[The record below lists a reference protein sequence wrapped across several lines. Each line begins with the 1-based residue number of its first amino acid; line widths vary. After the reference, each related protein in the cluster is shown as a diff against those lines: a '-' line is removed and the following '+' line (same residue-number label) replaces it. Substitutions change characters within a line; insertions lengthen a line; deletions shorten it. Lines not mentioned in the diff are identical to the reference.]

1 MPIYS
6 IQGPDG
12 KTYSI
17 EGPAG
22 ATRDQVIQKIQEQLS
37 QQAMPEKAPAAPST
51 LRDVAIAGGQGALG
65 AVKSISDV
73 FGADNVVSEKLGAAS
88 QGLQGMYTPERQKEL
103 QYYQRLEEE
112 AAKTGKPMDE
122 VAAALK
128 GIKAAPLQ
136 TTVQALGSL
145 IPNLASLFIPV
156 VGEAKGAALARNAYN
171 MAVGIA
177 EGTGAVKGSIYDGV
191 KDELIKSGV
200 KPEVAAAQASKAQ
213 EYLGENMGM
222 IATGA
227 GIGAAAGKFGAEQLL
242 SPATKGVARKGVAI
256 AGEAGTEAIQ
266 ASQEQTAKNIALQ
279 KEGFDVPTFQGVAGA
294 ATKEGIMGGL
304 GGGAIAPFTGRPPAS
319 QVPDAQ
325 PITNAQVPLLL
336 EGKGAF
342 VPVGLPDGSV
352 AMTREDL
359 AAYEEEQFRK
369 KYEPQ
374 DVVREKPLLEYQ
386 RFPFT
391 PVGLPDGSV
400 ATTREDLAR
409 YEEEQ
414 FQKKFAPQPVERP
427 EETPVEEQPA
437 AKPTDAG
444 LSYGTAT
451 QEIEQLK
458 RMPKS
463 PETQA
468 RMDELQQFKMDM
480 VADEIRRSQRELDP
494 ELIAL
499 RKQMEAQSVPYE
511 TKQKWIDQAL
521 ADFYTS
527 KTGFKG
533 LENKPA
539 VQTEEQAAQAK
550 EASSLE
556 EEAKKIASELK
567 KLNTQ
572 KASEALKDE
581 LRGKLA
587 VKEVIGEIG
596 AEKEFRYLASKKGG
610 GSSIAQMVGNGLL
623 DKYLPADLRHTAA
636 TFDAQKAE
644 EAIKERLRNQDYA
657 LQDAEESS
665 RILGEQ
671 LGQLHGKINE
681 LSGSKNLQELQAKVP
696 LEQRQ
701 EEAAAGAEEAFRE
714 APKYMQATP
723 GQQGIAQADVQ
734 SAADDITAGWS
745 NAPAVETVQ
754 RVGDLPDNL
763 QQQIAR
769 DKANPRGLY
778 DPTTKKVW
786 LVADNIGSK
795 AEAAITLA
803 HEALGHFGLRAA
815 LGTKFAAMMNDVYAG
830 NKDVKERAD
839 KYIAEGM
846 DKTTAVEEVLS
857 EMAQDALDGV
867 KTKQNISILRKVMNA
882 IRQFL
887 ARLGMPINTIT
898 DNQVLE
904 LIANARK
911 AVVEGAAPVAAE
923 KGQAKYSQKNVPN
936 RTPIGQV
943 AMDLLGDMG
952 RGVKPPPPGYVDR
965 VRGAWDNARDN
976 PQGTAKSAKAAFQK
990 FMDWFETK
998 VFSSN
1003 AALNNDIQRAITAS
1017 NRGIEEKIGYMLE
1030 TSLSQTVHAD
1040 AIANLLLMDGKIS
1053 YDKDTHKWKS
1063 EKVKDNLVSLA
1074 KQLDKIAEKYGLT
1087 KEEAQ
1092 LIGHTAF
1099 EAKRLKSLDARNKEI
1114 PGKVAQM
1121 MSEADALQ
1129 AAGQNYN
1136 AEQLRNKAREYAK
1149 SDKFIH
1155 MTDDQI
1161 ASGMKLFDAM
1171 PELKDMVETWQGM
1184 RKNTMDAIVQGGLW
1198 SREEADDLLNNID
1211 YVPFFREE
1219 QIEAGGGPREF
1230 IRGLQVR
1237 AKDPA
1242 MKGSE
1247 KPVNDVFDNMA
1258 RWMQYAVN
1266 RSVRNRSAIALADAA
1281 VENNL
1286 GRKVDA
1292 PVRGENNANV
1302 WRDGKQE
1309 HYVMDDPLYMD
1320 AFKGL
1325 EAIAIPSIKFF
1336 SKMSDILRQ
1345 SVVMYP
1351 LFSLAQVP
1359 QDSFAAM
1366 FSSGLKP
1373 RFALRIPA
1381 LAAKEFIQS
1390 LRKQSKTHET
1400 LREFGAVGVRD
1411 FSSST
1416 ARMDAEISAG
1426 LKAPPGVL
1434 GKVKSSLGHIAMA
1447 ADNAVR
1453 QAVYEASQAQ
1463 GLSQAESL
1471 EKAFQ
1476 LINFRARGS
1485 SKALALAG
1493 QVIPFFNAYLAAQHV
1508 MFKTITGKGISPQDR
1523 EEAMKTLAA
1532 TTASVMALSLMYAMM
1547 NGDDEDYINKPAAV
1561 RDRLL
1566 MIPGTGLSIPLR
1578 MDLFTIPKVIT
1589 EHTYLMM
1596 TDKGYEDSRKFRDS
1610 MSHAFANAILS
1621 PTVVPQAI
1629 KPILEVGINYDFF
1642 QGRPLIGTYQKGLET
1657 ERQFNDST
1665 SELAKVLGSTGLV
1678 SPIAA
1683 DHLIRG
1689 MFGSVGGLVTYMT
1702 NPLLH
1707 SDPDVPRPEM
1717 SLRDAMAALPGT
1729 SGFITRENENAL
1741 KGDFYVLRDEVT
1753 TVANTINDMKA
1764 RSPTQLDKYL
1774 EDETV
1779 QERLGLSK
1787 GVNEITQEL
1796 TKIRRAISYIT
1807 NAPEEEYSAAEKREE
1822 IKTLKDAEREMLKEI
1837 DIKAL
1842 RAQARL

>member
-1 MPIYS
+1 
-6 IQGPDG
+6 
-12 KTYSI
+12 
-17 EGPAG
+17 
-22 ATRDQVIQKIQEQLS
+22 
-37 QQAMPEKAPAAPST
+37 
-51 LRDVAIAGGQGALG
+51 
-65 AVKSISDV
+65 
-73 FGADNVVSEKLGAAS
+73 
-88 QGLQGMYTPERQKEL
+88 
-103 QYYQRLEEE
+103 
-112 AAKTGKPMDE
+112 
-122 VAAALK
+122 
-128 GIKAAPLQ
+128 
-136 TTVQALGSL
+136 
-145 IPNLASLFIPV
+145 
-156 VGEAKGAALARNAYN
+156 
-171 MAVGIA
+171 
-177 EGTGAVKGSIYDGV
+177 
-191 KDELIKSGV
+191 
-200 KPEVAAAQASKAQ
+200 
-213 EYLGENMGM
+213 
-222 IATGA
+222 
-227 GIGAAAGKFGAEQLL
+227 
-242 SPATKGVARKGVAI
+242 
-256 AGEAGTEAIQ
+256 
-266 ASQEQTAKNIALQ
+266 
-279 KEGFDVPTFQGVAGA
+279 
-294 ATKEGIMGGL
+294 
-304 GGGAIAPFTGRPPAS
+304 
-319 QVPDAQ
+319 
-325 PITNAQVPLLL
+325 
-336 EGKGAF
+336 
-342 VPVGLPDGSV
+342 
-352 AMTREDL
+352 
-359 AAYEEEQFRK
+359 
-369 KYEPQ
+369 
-374 DVVREKPLLEYQ
+374 
-386 RFPFT
+386 
-391 PVGLPDGSV
+391 
-400 ATTREDLAR
+400 
-409 YEEEQ
+409 
-414 FQKKFAPQPVERP
+414 
-427 EETPVEEQPA
+427 
-437 AKPTDAG
+437 
-444 LSYGTAT
+444 
-451 QEIEQLK
+451 
-458 RMPKS
+458 
-463 PETQA
+463 
-468 RMDELQQFKMDM
+468 
-480 VADEIRRSQRELDP
+480 
-494 ELIAL
+494 
-499 RKQMEAQSVPYE
+499 
-511 TKQKWIDQAL
+511 
-521 ADFYTS
+521 
-527 KTGFKG
+527 
-533 LENKPA
+533 
-539 VQTEEQAAQAK
+539 
-550 EASSLE
+550 
-556 EEAKKIASELK
+556 
-567 KLNTQ
+567 
-572 KASEALKDE
+572 
-581 LRGKLA
+581 
-587 VKEVIGEIG
+587 
-596 AEKEFRYLASKKGG
+596 
-610 GSSIAQMVGNGLL
+610 
-623 DKYLPADLRHTAA
+623 
-636 TFDAQKAE
+636 
-644 EAIKERLRNQDYA
+644 
-657 LQDAEESS
+657 
-665 RILGEQ
+665 
-671 LGQLHGKINE
+671 
-681 LSGSKNLQELQAKVP
+681 
-696 LEQRQ
+696 
-701 EEAAAGAEEAFRE
+701 
-714 APKYMQATP
+714 
-723 GQQGIAQADVQ
+723 
-734 SAADDITAGWS
+734 
-745 NAPAVETVQ
+745 
-754 RVGDLPDNL
+754 
-763 QQQIAR
+763 
-769 DKANPRGLY
+769 
-778 DPTTKKVW
+778 
-786 LVADNIGSK
+786 
-795 AEAAITLA
+795 
-803 HEALGHFGLRAA
+803 
-815 LGTKFAAMMNDVYAG
+815 
-830 NKDVKERAD
+830 
-839 KYIAEGM
+839 
-846 DKTTAVEEVLS
+846 
-857 EMAQDALDGV
+857 
-867 KTKQNISILRKVMNA
+867 
-882 IRQFL
+882 
-887 ARLGMPINTIT
+887 
-898 DNQVLE
+898 
-904 LIANARK
+904 
-911 AVVEGAAPVAAE
+911 
-923 KGQAKYSQKNVPN
+923 
-936 RTPIGQV
+936 
-943 AMDLLGDMG
+943 
-952 RGVKPPPPGYVDR
+952 
-965 VRGAWDNARDN
+965 
-976 PQGTAKSAKAAFQK
+976 
-990 FMDWFETK
+990 
-998 VFSSN
+998 
-1003 AALNNDIQRAITAS
+1003 
-1017 NRGIEEKIGYMLE
+1017 
-1030 TSLSQTVHAD
+1030 
-1040 AIANLLLMDGKIS
+1040 
-1053 YDKDTHKWKS
+1053 
-1063 EKVKDNLVSLA
+1063 
-1074 KQLDKIAEKYGLT
+1074 
-1087 KEEAQ
+1087 
-1092 LIGHTAF
+1092 
-1099 EAKRLKSLDARNKEI
+1099 
-1114 PGKVAQM
+1114 
-1121 MSEADALQ
+1121 
-1129 AAGQNYN
+1129 
-1136 AEQLRNKAREYAK
+1136 
-1149 SDKFIH
+1149 
-1155 MTDDQI
+1155 
-1161 ASGMKLFDAM
+1161 
-1171 PELKDMVETWQGM
+1171 
-1184 RKNTMDAIVQGGLW
+1184 
-1198 SREEADDLLNNID
+1198 
-1211 YVPFFREE
+1211 
-1219 QIEAGGGPREF
+1219 
-1230 IRGLQVR
+1230 
-1237 AKDPA
+1237 
-1242 MKGSE
+1242 
-1247 KPVNDVFDNMA
+1247 
-1258 RWMQYAVN
+1258 
-1266 RSVRNRSAIALADAA
+1266 VRNRSAIALADAA

-1610 MSHAFANAILS
+1610 MSNAFANAILS

-1787 GVNEITQEL
+1787 GVNEITEEL